1 MEGKILVLKSSP
13 EDFVVKE
20 ITRSYNVLEPGV
32 QYSRSELKYPEGDEF
47 TVFAMQKRGWN
58 TLQALGAVA
67 SACGKGKKS
76 VGFAGTKDRR
86 EAH

>member
-1 MEGKILVLKSSP
+1 MEGNILILKSSP
-13 EDFVVKE
+13 EDFIVKE
-20 ITRSYNVLEPGV
+20 ITRSYTVLEQGAS
-32 QYSRSELKYPEGDEF
+32 YSREELKYPEGNEF
-47 TVFAMQKRGWN
+47 TIFAMQKRGWN